1 MLSTLNTYLDA
12 NTLDIEQ
19 FFKMELHF
27 LMLFPMNI
35 IFLYESGPMNEY
47 LIKTVDADGLV
58 L

>member
-19 FFKMELHF
+19 FFKIELHF
-27 LMLFPMNI
+27 LMSFPMNI